1 MRKRTHAR
9 ELALMALYQTDI
21 AKLPIKE
28 SLEIF
33 WEEHQ
38 AEEEV
43 KEFTTS
49 LAMGT
54 VENLKRIDEVIGH
67 YADNWEL
74 SRMAAVDRNI
84 LRLATYELLYLK
96 EIPPKVSL
104 NEAIDLAKKFGDTE
118 SGRFVNGI
126 LDRISK
132 VEGNLTQKGS

>member
-21 AKLPIKE
+21 TKLPIKE

-33 WEEHQ
+33 WEEHE

-54 VENLKRIDEVIGH
+54 VENLKRIDGVISH

-74 SRMAAVDRNI
+74 SRMAVVDRNI
-84 LRLATYELLYLK
+84 LRLATYELLYMK

-104 NEAIDLAKKFGDTE
+104 NEAVDLAKKFGDLE

-126 LDRISK
+126 LDHISK
-132 VEGNLTQKGS
+132 VEGNLTQKG